1 MLATET
7 AASPET
13 ASPETA
19 AELLGRW
26 VSDGDCLGGQLFAWR
41 DGRVE
46 VDAALGRTG
55 DGGPASTE
63 DVVRLYCAVKPI
75 TAVAL
80 LAAAEKGLLSLDDRV
95 GSHLPGY
102 AELDRHGVT
111 LRKLLSH
118 TSGLMDHGFDLNRRP
133 YGEVASILGRY
144 TFPAASWYHE
154 PSYNDST
161 SWCILAAVVEK
172 AYQEPLATVARR
184 VVTGPVGLDGLTLT
198 GPDPSRFVAYHS
210 VREGRFTSL
219 ENSDGHLAVVNP
231 AHGGF
236 SSAGQLGRFYAEL
249 VRCATGSGRILS
261 QSSILAAV
269 QPIGIVDFGAGL
281 GRKPYGLGFVCDV
294 RQDAVGGEW
303 SLRSFGHAGFIG
315 QYKTILGF
323 GDLSHRTAVAVSL
336 YSVGAKNTW
345 RLRALTRA
353 LADELGIGG
362 GDHDG

>member
-1 MLATET
+1 MSSTET
-7 AASPET
+7 AVD
-13 ASPETA
+13 
-19 AELLGRW
+19 LLGRW
-26 VSDGDCLGGQLFAWR
+26 VSAGECLGGQIFAWR

-80 LAAAEKGLLSLDDRV
+80 LAAAQEGLLSLDDPV
-95 GSHLPGY
+95 GSHLPGF

-118 TSGLMDHGFDLNRRP
+118 TSGLMDHGFDLNRRT
-133 YGEVASILGRY
+133 YREAASILGRY

-154 PSYNDST
+154 PSYNDT
-161 SWCILAAVVEK
+161 TAWCLLAAVVE
-172 AYQEPLATVARR
+172 AVYQEPLATITGQ

-198 GPDPSRFVAYHS
+198 EPDPSRFVAYHS
-210 VREGRFTSL
+210 VREGRFTPL
-219 ENSDGHLAVVNP
+219 ENGDRNRGAVNP

-236 SSAGQLGRFYAEL
+236 GSAGQLGRFFAEL
-249 VRCATGSGRILS
+249 VQCATGSGRILS

-269 QPIGIVDFGAGL
+269 QPTGVVDFGAGI

-303 SLRSFGHAGFIG
+303 SPRTFGHAGFIG

-345 RLRALTRA
+345 RMRALTRA
-353 LADELGIGG
+353 LANELGITG
-362 GDHDG
+362 GDHAC